1 MTTDTMTLEQ
11 AARLVQQFHETF
23 GLYLNDRPVAQVPAE
38 ILATRVRLLQEELDE
53 YREAAAAGDMVA
65 IADALTDMLYVL
77 LGTYVTH
84 GLQDAA
90 EDLMTEVHRS
100 NMTKLDADGRAI
112 IREGKVRK
120 SALFS
125 EPVLAPIIAH
135 YQEECSQR

>member
-23 GLYLNDRPVAQVPAE
+23 GLYLNDCPAAQVPAE
-38 ILATRVRLLQEELDE
+38 ILATRVRLMQEELDE
-53 YREAAAAGDMVA
+53 YREAATAGDMVG

-84 GLQDAA
+84 GLQVAA
-90 EDLMTEVHRS
+90 EDLMAEVHRS
-100 NMTKLDADGRAI
+100 NMTKLDTDGRPI
-112 IREGKVRK
+112 IKEGKVRK

-125 EPVLAPIIAH
+125 EPVLAPIIAR
-135 YQEECSQR
+135 YQEECTQR